1 MALLEICCFDPASAV
16 LAYEAGADRV
26 ELCKDR
32 EAGGTTPSYDWLVD
46 VRGRVRIPI
55 FTMIRPRGGNFIYS
69 DVEFDQMKSD
79 IKDFKAH
86 SDGFV
91 FGILNNDGRIDVRRT
106 AELVK
111 AAAPLPCT
119 FHKAFDDTPDLLEA
133 FDDVLNTGCSAI
145 LSSGGA
151 HTAQAG
157 IESLGQLVRMS
168 QQRITIMP
176 GGSVRSSNISTLR
189 AFTRADI
196 FHSSAVPKGATEPS
210 ASEVRQLKDQL
221 RAIISH
227 APLHVQAPSRTSSQ
241 SSDDISST
249 MMGSAVSI
257 GATPVHDRHHAF

>member
-1 MALLEICCFDPASAV
+1 
-16 LAYEAGADRV
+16 
-26 ELCKDR
+26 
-32 EAGGTTPSYDWLVD
+32 
-46 VRGRVRIPI
+46 
-55 FTMIRPRGGNFIYS
+55 MIRPRGGNFIYS
-69 DVEFDQMKSD
+69 DLEFDQMKSD

-91 FGILNNDGRIDVRRT
+91 FGILNNDGRIDVTRT
-106 AELVK
+106 TELVK

-119 FHKAFDDTPDLLEA
+119 FHKAFDETPDLFEA
-133 FDDVLNTGCSAI
+133 FDDVLTTGCSAI

-157 IESLGQLVRMS
+157 IETLGQLVRMS
-168 QQRITIMP
+168 QRRITIMP

-196 FHSSAVPKGATEPS
+196 FHSSAVPKGAAEPS
-210 ASEVRQLKDQL
+210 SSEVRQLKAKL
-221 RAIISH
+221 RAVSSH

-241 SSDDISST
+241 SSDDVSSI

-257 GATPVHDRHHAF
+257 GATPVDDRHHAF